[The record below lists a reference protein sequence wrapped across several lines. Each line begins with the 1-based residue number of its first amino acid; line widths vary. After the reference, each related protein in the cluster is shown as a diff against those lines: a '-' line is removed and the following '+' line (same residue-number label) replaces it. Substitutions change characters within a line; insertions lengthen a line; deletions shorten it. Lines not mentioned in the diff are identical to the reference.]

1 MRTLTGTALDLI
13 LGTIVVSALSGCQ
26 EPVST
31 KGLDQQRSAIEA
43 EGQLAMRQQD
53 GTVGNPSDAEL
64 QQNVNMVQ
72 DPFDP
77 DPFIAQRSQEISSR
91 EDEGTEVPGAMAEG
105 IGTDPMEVDPS
116 GDIGQP

>member
-1 MRTLTGTALDLI
+1 MRTSTCT
-13 LGTIVVSALSGCQ
+13 VSALILATACIPALTGCQ

-31 KGLDQQRSAIEA
+31 KGLDQQRAAIA
-43 EGQLAMRQQD
+43 ADGQLAMRQQD

-91 EDEGTEVPGAMAEG
+91 QDEGTEVPDAMGEG
-105 IGTDPMEVDPS
+105 IGTNPMEVDPS

>member
-1 MRTLTGTALDLI
+1 MRLHTGAFSGVILATAVI
-13 LGTIVVSALSGCQ
+13 SSMMGC
-26 EPVST
+26 EPLST
-31 KGLDQQRSAIEA
+31 KDLGQQRSEIAV

-53 GTVGNPSDAEL
+53 GTLLTSSDAEL
-64 QQNVNMVQ
+64 QPNVNMVQ

-77 DPFIAQRSQEISSR
+77 DPFIAQRTQEISSR
-91 EDEGTEVPGAMAEG
+91 QDEGTEVPGAMAEG

>member
-1 MRTLTGTALDLI
+1 MRTFTGAFSGLI
-13 LGTIVVSALSGCQ
+13 LTSIIISPLTGCQ

-31 KGLDQQRSAIEA
+31 KGLDQQRSAIA
-43 EGQLAMRQQD
+43 VEGQLAMRQQD
-53 GTVGNPSDAEL
+53 GTLNNPSDSEL
-64 QQNVNMVQ
+64 QPNVNMVQ

-91 EDEGTEVPGAMAEG
+91 QDEGTEVPDAMGEG
-105 IGTDPMEVDPS
+105 IGTNPMEVDPS

>member
-1 MRTLTGTALDLI
+1 MRTSTGTVSGLI
-13 LGTIVVSALSGCQ
+13 LATIIIFPLTGCQ
-26 EPVST
+26 EPMST

-53 GTVGNPSDAEL
+53 GTISNPSDSEL
-64 QQNVNMVQ
+64 QQNMNMVQ

-91 EDEGTEVPGAMAEG
+91 QDEGTEVPDAMGEG
-105 IGTDPMEVDPS
+105 IGTNPMEVDPS